1 MRAWQ
6 VTAKDELELSSREAD
21 ELSGREE
28 PLDEGELSAVA
39 ELLTVAEL
47 SAVAELSMLSELSP
61 PLLSEEISSLSGPL
75 ALALL
80 LSSQAISVKAS
91 VAAAIPQAN
100 LMKFFFMAFLPFLLV
115 TNSSAILHRIT
126 IVNLTFRNPFPVFT
140 EIAHLTKGCD
150 LGIVRFVIRV

>member
-1 MRAWQ
+1 VRAWH
-6 VTAKDELELSSREAD
+6 VTAIEELELSSREAD
-21 ELSGREE
+21 ELPGREE

-47 SAVAELSMLSELSP
+47 PAVAELSIVSELSV
-61 PLLSEEISSLSGPL
+61 PLLSEEFSSMSGL
-75 ALALL
+75 LTLALL
-80 LSSQAISVKAS
+80 LSSQAASVKVS
-91 VAAAIPQAN
+91 AAAASPQAN

-115 TNSSAILHRIT
+115 ANSSAILHRIT